1 MAFGIDDLGGL
12 AGIGGDLGL
21 GTVGDLG
28 GSFSGLSS
36 IPSAQMDWTFGPGG
50 GIGNLAGGELTGD
63 LAGATISGSGGLGT
77 GTGPISGP
85 LSGGGMNLNQGGGGG
100 GGSWLDY
107 IKPAAAG
114 IGALSMAGQIP
125 LGILAQNVARQGQK
139 GLQSAV
145 QTEQAA
151 AAPAIAAENALL
163 PAGTQALLGGQL
175 PPELQQSVDTQ
186 VEQWKAAQLQNLAN
200 AGVGAKEAQAMIAQ
214 QEAQLRNQLTLQAA
228 QSLMEGGTTAT
239 QIGSYAGG
247 QAGQLGQ
254 QEMSIAGNAV
264 TNANRA
270 MYGLLGMGYGYG

>member
-28 GSFSGLSS
+28 GSFSGIGSVPSVPTDYSS
-36 IPSAQMDWTFGPGG
+36 FFGPTGLSGTLTGELEGATITGG
-50 GIGNLAGGELTGD
+50 GGWGTNAGAGSGPLAGG
-63 LAGATISGSGGLGT
+63 GL
-77 GTGPISGP
+77 
-85 LSGGGMNLNQGGGGG
+85 NLNQQPNT
-100 GGSWLDY
+100 GSWTDY
-107 IKPAAAG
+107 IRPAAAG

-125 LGILAQNVARQGQK
+125 LSILAQNVARQGQK

-200 AGVGAKEAQAMIAQ
+200 AGVGAQEAQAMIAQ

-239 QIGSYAGG
+239 QIGSYAAG
-247 QAGQLGQ
+247 QGGQLGQ
-254 QEMSIAGNAV
+254 QEMSIAGNAIN
-264 TNANRA
+264 NANRA